1 MVQKVRTGAMRA
13 APWLAVAGVGVVAM
27 CLLWWEGRP
36 WWCRCGQAFLWTGE
50 PNGPHTSQHLAD
62 PYGFIHILHGFA
74 FCGVLAW
81 AWPRLPPSWRLVAA
95 VAVEAAWEV
104 IENSP
109 PVIER
114 YRTATAAVGYRGDTI
129 ANSLGDIASCGLGVL
144 VAQRLG
150 LWWSAALFAVMEV
163 VLLVWIRDS
172 FLFSIVMLVWPME
185 AIRTWQSG
193 A

>member
-1 MVQKVRTGAMRA
+1 M
-13 APWLAVAGVGVVAM
+13 
-27 CLLWWEGRP
+27 
-36 WWCRCGQAFLWTGE
+36 
-50 PNGPHTSQHLAD
+50 
-62 PYGFIHILHGFA
+62 
-74 FCGVLAW
+74 
-81 AWPRLPPSWRLVAA
+81 
-95 VAVEAAWEV
+95 AVEAAWEV

-114 YRTATAAVGYRGDTI
+114 YRTATTAVGYQGDTV

-150 LWWSAALFAVMEV
+150 LWWSAALFAVMEM